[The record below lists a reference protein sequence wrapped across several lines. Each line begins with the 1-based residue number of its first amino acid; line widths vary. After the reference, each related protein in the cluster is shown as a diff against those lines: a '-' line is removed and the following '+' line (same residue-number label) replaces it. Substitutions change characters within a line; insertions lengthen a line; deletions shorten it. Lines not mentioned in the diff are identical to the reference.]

1 MAKLGKENV
10 FLVEVEDKL
19 ALIDRNAGMIHI
31 VDAANAE
38 RWNNGEEFATI
49 SSEKSIIQAGSGSVG
64 GGSTPK
70 DSGFASDFDSSD
82 TYTDNAYEADQW

>member
-31 VDAANAE
+31 VNAENAE
-38 RWNNGEEFATI
+38 RWNKGEEFTTI
-49 SSEKSIIQAGSGSVG
+49 STEKSIIQAGSPGQTNNPGFSSSV
-64 GGSTPK
+64 
-70 DSGFASDFDSSD
+70 ASDFSQSD
-82 TYTDNAYEADQW
+82 EYTDNSYEADQW

>member
-31 VDAANAE
+31 VDAENAE
-38 RWNNGEEFATI
+38 RWNKGKEFTTI
-49 SSEKSIIQAGSGSVG
+49 TTEKSIIQAGSAQAG
-64 GGSTPK
+64 GGSQFG
-70 DSGFASDFDSSD
+70 SSVASDFSTPD
-82 TYTDNAYEADQW
+82 TYTNNEYEADQW